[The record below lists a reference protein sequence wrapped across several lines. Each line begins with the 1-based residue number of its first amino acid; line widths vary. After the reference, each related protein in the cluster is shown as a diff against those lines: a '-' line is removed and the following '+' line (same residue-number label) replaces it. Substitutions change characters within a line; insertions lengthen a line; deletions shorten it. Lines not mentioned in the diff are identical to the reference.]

1 MDHDLIVVG
10 GSYAGLS
17 AATYVARARRSVAV
31 IDTGRPR
38 NRFAGH
44 SHGFFAQDGAEPG
57 AILDTAR
64 AQAGAYPTVSFVS
77 GEAVEARRVDGGF
90 AVTLADG
97 ATLTGSRLVL
107 AFGITDDLPAI
118 PGLAERW
125 GASVLH
131 CPYCH
136 GFEVAG
142 RKLGVLATMP
152 MSSHQAMLIPEWG
165 RTTFFLNGQPLPD
178 TATLAEL
185 ERRGVTIETT
195 PVVELAGPGRDLCE
209 VRLADGRKAGIDAL
223 FLGPRSRMNSPIAD
237 QLGCAFDE
245 VPFGRIV
252 KVDAMKET
260 SVPNV
265 FAAGDITRGAHSIA
279 FAVADGVMAGV
290 SAHRSLVFPAAA

>member
-118 PGLAERW
+118 PAWRSGGGLRCCTAHTATASRLR
-125 GASVLH
+125 GASWACWPPCR
-131 CPYCH
+131 CP
-136 GFEVAG
+136 
-142 RKLGVLATMP
+142 ATRP
-152 MSSHQAMLIPEWG
+152 
-165 RTTFFLNGQPLPD
+165 
-178 TATLAEL
+178 
-185 ERRGVTIETT
+185 
-195 PVVELAGPGRDLCE
+195 C
-209 VRLADGRKAGIDAL
+209 
-223 FLGPRSRMNSPIAD
+223 
-237 QLGCAFDE
+237 
-245 VPFGRIV
+245 
-252 KVDAMKET
+252 
-260 SVPNV
+260 
-265 FAAGDITRGAHSIA
+265 
-279 FAVADGVMAGV
+279 
-290 SAHRSLVFPAAA
+290 